1 MSFDGKQWLSYA
13 IPIGFLGLAVALAQ
27 TGNGHGTESPANT
40 ANIAA
45 TLRAAPCGQ
54 PVKYKLGTIDRR
66 FGMTDQDALVVIR
79 DATRL
84 WNSAT
89 DIGLVEYGGDTGIP
103 INFVYDDRERMSQD
117 HAAYAAT
124 IRQAAAELKQIDDE
138 VAAVRGQLTAARNSF
153 SSQEGSFKAK
163 LDIYNADVERLN
175 GGGGGTYEQ
184 GKVFDESKRQLDQQL
199 NQLKDDQAAINE
211 LIERE
216 NALIAQHN
224 ALVNRANAV
233 INIVNQ
239 DVGKG
244 FIAGLY
250 AVKDGRAQIDIFAFV
265 DRPDLVRL
273 LAHEFGHALGLG
285 HVGDPNSVMAA
296 SRETGMVSLDTTG
309 KGLELSSED
318 RSALRGVCGK
328 T

>member
-1 MSFDGKQWLSYA
+1 MSFDGRQWLSYA

-27 TGNGHGTESPANT
+27 TGKGKGAEISANT

-54 PVKYKLGTIDRR
+54 PVKYKLGAIDRR
-66 FGMTDQDALVVIR
+66 FGMTDQDALAALR

-89 DIGLVEYGGDTGIP
+89 DSDLVAYGDDTGIP

-124 IRQAAAELKQIDDE
+124 IRQAAADLKKFDGE
-138 VAAVRGQLTAARNSF
+138 VAAVRGKLTVARTSF
-153 SSQEGSFKAK
+153 SSQESSFKTK

-199 NQLKDDQAAINE
+199 SQLKDDQAAINE

-216 NALIAQHN
+216 NSLIAQHN
-224 ALVNRANAV
+224 AVVNRANAV
-233 INIVNQ
+233 INIVNR
-239 DVGKG
+239 DVGKD
-244 FIAGLY
+244 FVAGLY
-250 AVKDGRAQIDIFAFV
+250 TVKDGRAQIDIFAFV

-273 LAHEFGHALGLG
+273 LAHELGHALGMG
-285 HVGDPNSVMAA
+285 HVDDPNSVMAA
-296 SRETGMVSLDTTG
+296 SRETGMVSLDSTG
-309 KGLELSSED
+309 QVPELSSD
-318 RSALRGVCGK
+318 DISALRGVCGK
-328 T
+328 P